1 MSLSGTHIKKEPL
14 VGKDSDE
21 VTISALCSFLYIVD
35 ITTIFFQVIEEMM
48 HKKLT
53 FYTYVNLYKKLPIC
67 EKYDENSL
75 FHTSNMYEL
84 Y

>member
-1 MSLSGTHIKKEPL
+1 MSQDPG
-14 VGKDSDE
+14 GRR
-21 VTISALCSFLYIVD
+21 
-35 ITTIFFQVIEEMM
+35 M
-48 HKKLT
+48 HKESA

-67 EKYDENSL
+67 EKYDKNSL